1 MEEKKCQYCKEEISG
16 KRDDAKFCSNTC
28 KAKHWEEKKLSIS
41 GKEEKN
47 IANQLRGVLNGTD
60 NVNAVPEETIL
71 PEQFFKMAEQPFV
84 NLARLFLDNQFRRLT
99 DVRKQTDKEV
109 YELQA
114 KLNQITSLNGN
125 GWIVGLT
132 GAGALVGN
140 KSAKEKTE
148 GTILGGTFGFITGM
162 IIHDATKN
170 SREEDKKRQVNKLQ
184 KEIQSRITFIQD
196 TDKELKILDE
206 QIKTTPRYR
215 PIQKQIPVITQKAI
229 ENNKSSN
236 LLAAN
241 TAILKP
247 LTRLQRDVSDVSLTN
262 INSDKI
268 ISSQHLKKMEFKALN
283 FQGKWNTLFGYPST
297 NFHCVIHGMSGE
309 GKSTFAIQF
318 AKYLADNFGR
328 VIYISGEEGFSK
340 TFKDKFS
347 NNNAE
352 SKFLDVADL
361 RTFDDINREVPPE
374 SYNFIFIDSLDNMK
388 IDADKMKKIRERY
401 KNSAL
406 ITISQSTKD
415 GKMRG
420 SYEIV
425 HDCDIAVKVES
436 GIAATTKNRFK
447 EKGMTMNV
455 FEDKNNNPVKTSR
468 DSFML

>member
-47 IANQLRGVLNGTD
+47 IASQLRGVLIGPD

-71 PEQFFKMAEQPFV
+71 PEQIFKTAEQPFV

-184 KEIQSRITFIQD
+184 KEIQSRTTFIQD

-215 PIQKQIPVITQKAI
+215 PIQ
-229 ENNKSSN
+229 
-236 LLAAN
+236 
-241 TAILKP
+241 
-247 LTRLQRDVSDVSLTN
+247 
-262 INSDKI
+262 
-268 ISSQHLKKMEFKALN
+268 
-283 FQGKWNTLFGYPST
+283 
-297 NFHCVIHGMSGE
+297 
-309 GKSTFAIQF
+309 
-318 AKYLADNFGR
+318 
-328 VIYISGEEGFSK
+328 
-340 TFKDKFS
+340 
-347 NNNAE
+347 
-352 SKFLDVADL
+352 
-361 RTFDDINREVPPE
+361 
-374 SYNFIFIDSLDNMK
+374 
-388 IDADKMKKIRERY
+388 
-401 KNSAL
+401 
-406 ITISQSTKD
+406 
-415 GKMRG
+415 
-420 SYEIV
+420 
-425 HDCDIAVKVES
+425 
-436 GIAATTKNRFK
+436 
-447 EKGMTMNV
+447 
-455 FEDKNNNPVKTSR
+455 
-468 DSFML
+468 